1 MRQRF
6 YSPAILTLELD
17 YDFKNEIYKNFKG
30 QMEKNKN
37 STSLKRFRP
46 TLLPTT
52 IK

>member
-30 QMEKNKN
+30 QMEKQIK
-37 STSLKRFRP
+37 
-46 TLLPTT
+46 TLRVQKDFDPHYYLQP
-52 IK
+52 